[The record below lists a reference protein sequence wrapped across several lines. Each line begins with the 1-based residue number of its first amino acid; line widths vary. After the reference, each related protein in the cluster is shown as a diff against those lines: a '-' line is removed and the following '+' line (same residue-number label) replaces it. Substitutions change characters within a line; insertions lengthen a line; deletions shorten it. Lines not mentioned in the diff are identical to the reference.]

1 MTKVFKDVSIFMEA
15 AGQTI
20 PPFNA
25 DRSSQ
30 SDLYMRLIQEE
41 YSELMEAESDSDD
54 VEICDACFDL
64 IWVIVGYMHSRG
76 WSCEGIWDEGSLS
89 NLKKIDKKTGKVV
102 KREDGKVMKP
112 EGWQPPNFSKHVST
126 LPE

>member
-1 MTKVFKDVSIFMEA
+1 MTIVFKEVAVFMKA

-20 PPFNA
+20 PTCNV
-25 DRSSQ
+25 DRSIQ
-30 SDLYMRLIQEE
+30 SDLYMSLIKEE
-41 YSELMEAESDSDD
+41 YSELMEAEAVSDD

-76 WSCEGIWDEGSLS
+76 WDCEQIWNEGALS
-89 NLKKIDKKTGKVV
+89 NLEKIDRKTGKVI
-102 KREDGKVMKP
+102 KREDGKVLKP